1 MEPDVTENE
10 DKAEHGVRDVRV
22 GYLAEDDVVD
32 DPAEGAYVHVCILLV
47 PTASHV
53 TQSLLE
59 ICGNLVL
66 LLRIVLDVIIASIAV
81 FYWTST
87 DHDASHESHV
97 EIVS

>member
-1 MEPDVTENE
+1 MEPDVEE
-10 DKAEHGVRDVRV
+10 DEEA
-22 GYLAEDDVVD
+22 AEDGVSDVLLQRFFEVEGVQEAGED
-32 DPAEGAYVHVCILLV
+32 APAHVCILLV
-47 PTASHV
+47 PAASHV
-53 TQSLLE
+53 TQRLLE
-59 ICGNLVL
+59 IGGNLVL